1 MSTGFQQSN
10 ATQSNGLM
18 ELWQRFKPKPPTNI
32 EESIPLRVMVQ
43 LLVIVGIIAVDVAA
57 LDVVDS
63 PGTSFW
69 AVPMS
74 AAGGCWS
81 WYRRR
86 RANIL
91 VKFCIAIAMLVA
103 LAIFFVR
110 LLEGGNDTRLVL
122 AGLLI
127 QLQVFHSFDLP
138 RRKDLGYSVVIGI
151 ILLGVAATLSQ
162 TLFFAPIL
170 LAFVA
175 IAIPV
180 LMLDY
185 RSRLGVMTRG
195 FRGVKS
201 DLSVKR
207 LGGFLLL
214 TLALGLTIFTL
225 MPRFPGYQIRNFPVS
240 APIDLQEEF
249 NPETVINP
257 GYVRPGISGTG
268 EGEGEGTGEAPETG
282 PGELNPEFYYGFN
295 TRINQNLR
303 GELEP
308 QVVMRVRSQAEGF
321 MRVMAF
327 DRYTGQGWEVSR
339 NDEEQLR
346 TLNRSSW
353 SFRFHLPMGISRGRR
368 REVVQSYTVVVE
380 EFPNLIPAMY
390 EAQQLYFPTE
400 EVAIDAEGG
409 LRAPLPLTDGLTYTV
424 VSQVPYRDRTR
435 LQEATRN
442 YPDEVTDYYL
452 ELPAELRQRVEQRT
466 REILDNA
473 PNPITSPY
481 EQSLYLAQFL
491 KQNYTVQTDLPFF
504 AASEDLVEAF
514 LFRYEGGYPDHFS
527 TVLTVMLRSIGI
539 PARVSAG
546 FLPSQFNP
554 FTGYYVVRNTD
565 ALLLPEVYMG
575 GYGWFAF
582 NPIPGME
589 VIPPT
594 VNDYQAFGVLR
605 QFWNWI
611 AGWLPSPVAGFLNGV
626 FAWIAGV
633 FAWIVARLT
642 LLLQQGWVGALIG
655 FGLAIALTFVGWLG
669 WNGWQSWRYH
679 RWLKKLPPMEAL
691 YQQMMQWLK
700 TEGLAK
706 KPAQTPLEF
715 VRVVRHSAQSL
726 PADLVDEI
734 SHAYLHWRYGGE
746 TVDVGYLRNK
756 LKTAQRQRN
765 RRLPFL
771 QRRFSQS

>member
-10 ATQSNGLM
+10 TTQPNRLK
-18 ELWQRFKPKPPTNI
+18 ELWQRFKPQPPTKI

-63 PGTSFW
+63 PGISFW

-103 LAIFFVR
+103 LALFFIR

-122 AGLLI
+122 AELLI

-185 RSRLGVMTRG
+185 RSRLGVITSG
-195 FRGVKS
+195 FRGVRS
-201 DLSVKR
+201 DLSAKR
-207 LGGFLLL
+207 MSGFLLL
-214 TLALGLTIFTL
+214 TLALGLAIFTL

-240 APIDLQEEF
+240 APIDLQEDF
-249 NPETVINP
+249 DPETVINP

-303 GELEP
+303 GEMEP

-339 NDEEQLR
+339 NDEEQLE
-346 TLNRSSW
+346 TLTRSSW

-400 EVAIDAEGG
+400 EIAIDAEGG

-424 VSQVPYRDRTR
+424 VSQIPYRDRTR
-435 LQEATRN
+435 LEETTRR
-442 YPDEVTDYYL
+442 YPEDVTNYYL
-452 ELPAELRQRVEQRT
+452 ELPAELRQRVQERT

-504 AASEDLVEAF
+504 DASEDLVEAF
-514 LFRYEGGYPDHFS
+514 LFKYGGGYPDHFS

-539 PARVSAG
+539 PTRVSAG

-565 ALLLPEVYMG
+565 ALLLTEAYMG
-575 GYGWFAF
+575 SYGWFAF

-605 QFWNWI
+605 QFWDWI

-642 LLLQQGWVGALIG
+642 LLFRQGWVGALIG
-655 FGLAIALTFVGWLG
+655 FGLAIAIAFVGWLG
-669 WNGWQSWRYH
+669 WSGWQRWRYR
-679 RWLKKLPPMEAL
+679 RWLKQLPPMEAL
-691 YQQMMQWLK
+691 YQQMVQWLK
-700 TEGLAK
+700 SEGVVK
-706 KPAQTPLEF
+706 KPVQTPLEF
-715 VRVVRHSAQSL
+715 GRAVRHNTQSI
-726 PADLVDEI
+726 PSDLVDEI

-746 TVDVGYLRNK
+746 TVDVKYLRNK

-765 RRLPFL
+765 QRLPFL
-771 QRRFSQS
+771 QRRFS

>member
-1 MSTGFQQSN
+1 MSTGFQQTN
-10 ATQSNGLM
+10 AAQPEGLKG
-18 ELWQRFKPKPPTNI
+18 LWQRFKPQPPKQI
-32 EESIPLRVMVQ
+32 EDSLPLRVVVQ

-63 PGTSFW
+63 PGISYW

-74 AAGGCWS
+74 AIGAAWS
-81 WYRRR
+81 WYRRH

-103 LAIFFVR
+103 LGAFFVR

-122 AGLLI
+122 AELLI

-162 TLFFAPIL
+162 TLLFAPIL
-170 LAFVA
+170 LLFVA

-185 RSRLGVMTRG
+185 RSRLGLVTPN
-195 FRGVKS
+195 FQGVKS
-201 DLSVKR
+201 ELSVKR

-240 APIDLQEEF
+240 APIEMQGEF
-249 NPETVINP
+249 NPETVVNP
-257 GYVRPGISGTG
+257 GYVRPGSGTG
-268 EGEGEGTGEAPETG
+268 EGEGSGNGTAPETG
-282 PGELNPEFYYGFN
+282 PGDLNPEFYYGFN

-303 GELEP
+303 GQLESK
-308 QVVMRVRSQAEGF
+308 VVMRVRSQAEGF

-339 NDEEQLR
+339 NDDDQLE
-346 TLNRSSW
+346 TLERSSW
-353 SFRFHLPMGISRGRR
+353 SFRFHLPMGISRGQR
-368 REVVQSYTVVVE
+368 REVVQSYTVIAD
-380 EFPNLIPAMY
+380 FPNLIPAMY
-390 EAQQLYFPTE
+390 EAHHLYFPTQE
-400 EVAIDAEGG
+400 IAVDAEGG
-409 LRAPLPLTDGLTYTV
+409 MRSPVPLSDGLTYTV
-424 VSQVPYRDRTR
+424 VSQVPYRDRTA
-435 LQEATRN
+435 LQSASRR
-442 YPDEVTDYYL
+442 YPQEVVDYYL
-452 ELPAELRQRVEQRT
+452 DLPTDLRQKVQQLT
-466 REILDNA
+466 QEILENA

-481 EQSLYLAQFL
+481 EQSLYLAQYL
-491 KQNYTVQTDLPFF
+491 KQNYTLQTDLPFF
-504 AASEDLVEAF
+504 NENEDLVDAF
-514 LFRYEGGYPDHFS
+514 LFKYGGGYPDHFS
-527 TVLTVMLRSIGI
+527 TVLTVMLRSINI
-539 PARVSAG
+539 PTRATAG

-565 ALLLPEVYMG
+565 AILLTEAYIG
-575 GYGWFAF
+575 SYGWFTF

-589 VIPPT
+589 VVPPT

-626 FAWIAGV
+626 FSWIGGAVAWVVAQ
-633 FAWIVARLT
+633 VARLFR
-642 LLLQQGWVGALIG
+642 QGWFGALIG
-655 FGLAIALTFVGWLG
+655 FGMAIALAFLGWLG
-669 WNGWQSWRYH
+669 WSGWQRWRYY
-679 RWLKKLPPMEAL
+679 RWLQKLPPMEAL
-691 YQQMMQWLK
+691 YQQMVEWLK
-700 TEGLAK
+700 TEGIAK

-715 VRVVRHSAQSL
+715 VRAVRYSPQTPI

-734 SHAYLHWRYGGE
+734 SHAYQYWRYGGE
-746 TVDVGYLRNK
+746 TVDVTYLHQKFRA
-756 LKTAQRQRN
+756 AQRQRN
-765 RRLPFL
+765 NQLPFW
-771 QRRFSQS
+771 RRQLT